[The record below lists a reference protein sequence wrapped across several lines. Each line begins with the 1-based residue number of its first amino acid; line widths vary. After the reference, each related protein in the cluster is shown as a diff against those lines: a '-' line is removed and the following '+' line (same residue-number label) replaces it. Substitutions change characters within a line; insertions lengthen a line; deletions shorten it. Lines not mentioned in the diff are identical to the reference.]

1 MASLSYTFVFSP
13 YRQPLYPGYTILSID
28 EATHCLCKYGKYYVM
43 DNKNN
48 RIGGVIV
55 SVLGSSVVDRGFEL
69 RSDQTTD
76 YKIGICC
83 FCAKHAASLRRKSK
97 DWLSRNQD
105 NLSEWGD
112 MSNRE
117 LLFQ

>member
-55 SVLGSSVVDRGFEL
+55 SVLVWSVVVRGFEP
-69 RSDQTTD
+69 RSGQ
-76 YKIGICC
+76 
-83 FCAKHAASLRRKSK
+83 AK
-97 DWLSRNQD
+97 D
-105 NLSEWGD
+105 
-112 MSNRE
+112 
-117 LLFQ
+117 